1 MNAAIAAKK
10 PLAGIV
16 EVTNSPDGKT
26 SFEFQTVHRKPVKQ
40 FARRRV
46 NFNDHSGEHFHGLW
60 CANIE
65 VEESESVQSTRHFA
79 DIQSA
84 AKLSA
89 VAIPLWYLVG
99 KNHASAYKYCVITN
113 WWKYRMSDGW
123 FRMPS
128 LDASLYG
135 GKQGTVHDFNEDP
148 LSDHWHPPNYDD
160 VKFPTEA
167 VSAAPTTSD
176 ANAPGEI

>member
-1 MNAAIAAKK
+1 
-10 PLAGIV
+10 
-16 EVTNSPDGKT
+16 
-26 SFEFQTVHRKPVKQ
+26 
-40 FARRRV
+40 
-46 NFNDHSGEHFHGLW
+46 
-60 CANIE
+60 
-65 VEESESVQSTRHFA
+65 
-79 DIQSA
+79 
-84 AKLSA
+84 
-89 VAIPLWYLVG
+89 
-99 KNHASAYKYCVITN
+99 
-113 WWKYRMSDGW
+113 MSDGW

-148 LSDHWHPPNYDD
+148 LSDHWYPPNYDD